1 MATIATWN
9 GHTFEVSPKLIRGFN
24 GLTLKGG
31 CETTDKNTNGQKYL
45 ERKYGEI
52 PELSLT
58 TQLNM
63 LTGVT
68 DVFTEATTWVND
80 AIFGAADYFY
90 MGSRKIFPAKMILV
104 SAEITELVTLPGAGD
119 IWVSCSV
126 KLDFKQGSPR
136 DGDEVAE
143 PDTDDG
149 GGSNMSTGKKKTVK
163 STKKVSGAVNEVATL
178 IKQAKVAPAAVAIA
192 TMGWSTAA
200 KNAIFG
206 AANSASLK
214 KATTTTSN
222 SGQKTSTT
230 TGKKD
235 TLKKK

>member
-1 MATIATWN
+1 MATIASWN
-9 GHTFEVSPKLIRGFN
+9 GHTFEVNSKLIRGFT

-90 MGSRKIFPAKMILV
+90 MGSRKLFPAKMILV
-104 SAEITELVTLPGAGD
+104 SAEITELVTMPGAGD

-126 KLDFKQGSPR
+126 KLNFKQGSPR

-143 PDTDDG
+143 PDTGSG
-149 GGSNMSTGKKKTVK
+149 GGGDTGKKKSAKKGSPEKIRGCVTEFANMINNANSGGGGGGFLSKVGNSMKNGTLNKDTVK
-163 STKKVSGAVNEVATL
+163 AST
-178 IKQAKVAPAAVAIA
+178 
-192 TMGWSTAA
+192 
-200 KNAIFG
+200 
-206 AANSASLK
+206 
-214 KATTTTSN
+214 
-222 SGQKTSTT
+222 SGQKTNNT

-235 TLKKK
+235 SIKKK

>member
-178 IKQAKVAPAAVAIA
+178 IKQAKVAPAAAAIA
-192 TMGWSTAA
+192 TAGWSTAA
-200 KNAIFG
+200 KNVVFKA
-206 AANSASLK
+206 
-214 KATTTTSN
+214 ATTSSN
-222 SGQKTSTT
+222 SGQKTDKT

-235 TLKKK
+235 TLKKKK

>member
-68 DVFTEATTWVND
+68 DVFTEATTWVNP
-80 AIFGAADYFY
+80 FGPIITR
-90 MGSRKIFPAKMILV
+90 GSVRSAFPIV
-104 SAEITELVTLPGAGD
+104 SSIPG
-119 IWVSCSV
+119 
-126 KLDFKQGSPR
+126 R
-136 DGDEVAE
+136 
-143 PDTDDG
+143 PD
-149 GGSNMSTGKKKTVK
+149 M
-163 STKKVSGAVNEVATL
+163 
-178 IKQAKVAPAAVAIA
+178 
-192 TMGWSTAA
+192 
-200 KNAIFG
+200 
-206 AANSASLK
+206 
-214 KATTTTSN
+214 
-222 SGQKTSTT
+222 
-230 TGKKD
+230 
-235 TLKKK
+235 